1 MHLRLP
7 PPKGRYAKFWVTS
20 VGTGASSGKR
30 SGLNTL
36 GSGQY
41 SGDLRSTTAF
51 QVNRKLSRQRLL
63 SGAGQS

>member
-20 VGTGASSGKR
+20 LGTGASSGKR
-30 SGLNTL
+30 SGLNAL

-41 SGDLRSTTAF
+41 SGDLRPAHASH
-51 QVNRKLSRQRLL
+51 RKN
-63 SGAGQS
+63 